1 MKRLHRVAIAL
12 VVSLVALTHAVD
24 LHAQIVPG
32 TELSSVQELFGIT
45 AEGEAR
51 SLYDPQTGEVFV
63 AVGPGVIIFT
73 IEGANLR
80 FEDVIFDDAFQDFA
94 TQADDAVIGVLN
106 LGPAGIPEG
115 VYGLG
120 PVLEPN
126 QSIVTAADFLRE
138 QPNII
143 FLSGAR
149 GVPVVNSEINV
160 LIAVPEPSSLFA
172 LVALCGAVVT
182 VRRR

>member
-63 AVGPGVIIFT
+63 AIGAGVVIFA
-73 IEGANLR
+73 IEGDNVR
-80 FEDVIFDDAFQDFA
+80 FEDVIFDDAFQAFA
-94 TQADDAVIGVLN
+94 TQADDAGIGVVN
-106 LGPAGIPEG
+106 LDLTGIPAG

-120 PVLEPN
+120 PVLDPDP
-126 QSIVTAADFLRE
+126 SIVTAADFLRE
-138 QPNII
+138 QPNIT
-143 FLSGAR
+143 FRSGAL
-149 GVPVVNSEINV
+149 GVPAVNSEINV